1 MRLMHTHHLAGPGRV
16 IVNAPE
22 LPVFITVGEDIE
34 YRSVDVM
41 ADRGLAAWAGPSGV
55 GGVAL
60 GIEVN
65 RPNILTSLK
74 RTFLR
79 QGSYISGGGTVT
91 SAGRG
96 SIAAGGSITYAATGD
111 GSRVTVGGKEQR
123 LPEVGVHISAPL
135 HSTFDLKGFAAVT
148 VLRGGAECTVEYAEQ
163 QGWLGV
169 RR

>member
-1 MRLMHTHHLAGPGRV
+1 MQLMRTHHLAGPGRI

-34 YRSVDVM
+34 YRSVDIL
-41 ADRGLAAWAGPSGV
+41 ADRGLAAWSGPAGI
-55 GGVAL
+55 GGVSM

-79 QGSYISGGGTVT
+79 QGSYVSGGGSVT
-91 SAGRG
+91 SSGRG
-96 SIAAGGSITYAATGD
+96 SVAAGGNITNVATGRNA
-111 GSRVTVGGKEQR
+111 RVTIDGKEQKPR
-123 LPEVGVHISAPL
+123 GVGVHISAPL
-135 HSTFDLKGFAAVT
+135 HSTVELKGFASVT
-148 VLRGGAECTVEYAEQ
+148 VLRDGAECTIEYAEQ

-169 RR
+169 KR